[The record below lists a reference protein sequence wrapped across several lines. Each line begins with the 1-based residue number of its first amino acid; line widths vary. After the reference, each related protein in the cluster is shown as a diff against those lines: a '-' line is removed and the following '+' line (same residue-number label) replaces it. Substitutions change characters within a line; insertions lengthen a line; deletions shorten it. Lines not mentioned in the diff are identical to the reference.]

1 MAPRRPTAPRPTPGR
16 GAPRP
21 GAAPTARP
29 VPPARGTGRPAST
42 SRPGA
47 PARGSAPGRS
57 GPRAGTAAGSGR
69 VAGQGRGAP
78 RSRRTPLVRP
88 VTMVSG
94 VLVILALL
102 LAPYVRPWLAQRSQI
117 AAGAQEVDRLQ
128 LEVDALQAERARW
141 DDPAYVKAQARER
154 LWFVMPG
161 EVGYVVL
168 DDRRKPAARP
178 DPRRAEV
185 AVPRGGDEAWYGTL
199 WESVR
204 IAGDPST
211 ELARSRP

>member
-1 MAPRRPTAPRPTPGR
+1 M
-16 GAPRP
+16 
-21 GAAPTARP
+21 
-29 VPPARGTGRPAST
+29 
-42 SRPGA
+42 
-47 PARGSAPGRS
+47 
-57 GPRAGTAAGSGR
+57 
-69 VAGQGRGAP
+69 
-78 RSRRTPLVRP
+78 RP
-88 VTMVSG
+88 VTMVCG

-117 AAGAQEVDRLQ
+117 AAGAEEVARLQ
-128 LEVDALQAERARW
+128 REVDALQVERSRW

-168 DDRRKPAARP
+168 DDRRRPATRP
-178 DPRRAEV
+178 DPRQAAV
-185 AVPRGGDEAWYGTL
+185 AVPANRDEAWYGTL

-211 ELARSRP
+211 EQARSRP